1 VILYRKLE
9 YELSRNNAYT
19 FSSSA
24 SHLRVDM
31 NKISLWLLRI
41 FLILAILFSGLE
53 KTYSYLV
60 FSHGHAFESNPLP
73 RLIIQTTGLLTGHI
87 IGFIVS
93 AIFVYLMYKTS
104 VEIDRP
110 LTVSA
115 GVVSLAIAFSMYFS
129 VFLLNLRNLQIL
141 GA

>member
-1 VILYRKLE
+1 
-9 YELSRNNAYT
+9 
-19 FSSSA
+19 
-24 SHLRVDM
+24 M

-60 FSHGHAFESNPLP
+60 LSHGHTSETNPLP
-73 RLIIQTTGLLTGHI
+73 RLIIQTTGLLIGHI
-87 IGFIVS
+87 IGFILSV
-93 AIFVYLMYKTS
+93 IFVCLMYKVS
-104 VEIDRP
+104 VAIDRP
-110 LTVSA
+110 LTISV

-129 VFLLNLRNLQIL
+129 VFIVNLRNLHIL

>member
-1 VILYRKLE
+1 
-9 YELSRNNAYT
+9 
-19 FSSSA
+19 
-24 SHLRVDM
+24 M

-41 FLILAILFSGLE
+41 FFVLAILSSGLE
-53 KTYSYLV
+53 KIYSYLV
-60 FSHGHAFESNPLP
+60 FSHGHAFETNPLP

-93 AIFVYLMYKTS
+93 VIFVYLMYKIS

-110 LTVSA
+110 LTVSV

-129 VFLLNLRNLQIL
+129 AFMCNLRNLQIL

>member
-1 VILYRKLE
+1 ME
-9 YELSRNNAYT
+9 YELFRNNAYT

-24 SHLRVDM
+24 SHLRVEM
-31 NKISLWLLRI
+31 NRISLWLLRI

-53 KTYSYLV
+53 KIYSYLV
-60 FSHGHAFESNPLP
+60 FSYGHAFEINPFP

-93 AIFVYLMYKTS
+93 VIFVYLMYKIS
-104 VEIDRP
+104 VEIDHP
-110 LTVSA
+110 LTVSV

-129 VFLLNLRNLQIL
+129 VFMLNLRIYRF
-141 GA
+141 